1 MDIEKLIQTTG
12 YVLKKYN
19 GVLNYTKLIKIL
31 YLSDRRAMEKTGY
44 SITGDAYVS
53 MKDGPVL
60 SGLYDLIKNR
70 FSDRLTQFYWN
81 SKFQTDGYNIH
92 TATSYIPDGK
102 LTDFEVSVL
111 DKTDREFHSSSYSQM
126 IDYVHDKK
134 NCPEWTSTM
143 SSLPLS
149 ENDIFRVLGFSDDEI
164 KYIEEEKESYRKE
177 AELLAALDTDIP
189 AAEQNKAGELC
200 NA

>member
-12 YVLKKYN
+12 YVLRKYN
-19 GVLNYTKLIKIL
+19 GALNYTKLIKIL
-31 YLSDRRAMEKTGY
+31 YLSDRKSMEKTGY

-60 SGLYDLIKNR
+60 SGLYDLIKNK
-70 FSDRLTQFYWN
+70 FKDRLTQYYWN
-81 SKFQTDGYNIH
+81 SKFQTDGYDVH
-92 TATSYIPDGK
+92 TAAAYISDGE
-102 LTDFEVSVL
+102 LTDLEVSIL
-111 DKTDREFHSSSYSQM
+111 DETDRQFHDSNYSQM

-134 NCPEWTSTM
+134 NCPEWKNTL

-149 ENDIFRVLGFSDDEI
+149 EKDIFTALGFSSDEI
-164 KYIEEEKESYRKE
+164 KSIEEEKEFYKKE
-177 AELLAALDTDIP
+177 SELLDALDAPIP
-189 AAEQNKAGELC
+189 VHEQEKARELC